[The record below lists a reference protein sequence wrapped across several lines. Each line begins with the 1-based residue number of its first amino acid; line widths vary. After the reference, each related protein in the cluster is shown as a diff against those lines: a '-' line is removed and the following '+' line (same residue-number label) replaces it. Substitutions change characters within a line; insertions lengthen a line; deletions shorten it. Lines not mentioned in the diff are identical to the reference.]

1 MNEREE
7 RKKAYYNKLKK
18 AREPKIIKLVKG
30 LLIVALGVFLALSFL
45 VSLSNPMTWYLIAL
59 SLLVGLF

>member
-18 AREPKIIKLVKG
+18 DREPKIIKLIKG
-30 LLIVALGVFLALSFL
+30 LLVVALGVFPALSFL
-45 VSLSNPMTWYLIAL
+45 VSL
-59 SLLVGLF
+59 